1 MTRWLSIRAF
11 WEVIGSHAELVDFL
25 FLSGCPM
32 KLSLFLFISPETK
45 FTIQVACIY
54 DVLSLLDSLTSS
66 NVCNTLSMLTI
77 TCLNAC
83 KESARHAI
91 ITCLC
96 FYYWR
101 KMSALCAVSVF
112 AWVRLSTRH
121 MVFIFN
127 SKKLLL
133 PLVLL
138 DSRYELKIASSRK
151 QKKILV
157 D

>member
-45 FTIQVACIY
+45 FTTQVAYIY
-54 DVLSLLDSLTSS
+54 DVLSLLDLLTSS
-66 NVCNTLSMLTI
+66 NVCNTLSMHTI
-77 TCLNAC
+77 TFQNTG
-83 KESARHAI
+83 KEPARHAI

-96 FYYWR
+96 FYYWK
-101 KMSALCAVSVF
+101 KMSALYVVSIF
-112 AWVRLSTRH
+112 AWVRLSTWD

-127 SKKLLL
+127 PNKLLL

-151 QKKILV
+151 QRKILV